1 MRIFI
6 SLLKGDDNL
15 FNGEKFF
22 FLSKIFLD
30 VETGNLL
37 IFKIE
42 LFIKEL
48 NGENE
53 FKYFPLIFLLIIFF
67 AFGINNSFCL
77 LFFKL
82 LLLLITGQFK
92 LNLILELSFI
102 FESFSLKD

>member
-1 MRIFI
+1 M
-6 SLLKGDDNL
+6 
-15 FNGEKFF
+15 
-22 FLSKIFLD
+22 
-30 VETGNLL
+30 ETGNLL

-42 LFIKEL
+42 LFVKEL

-67 AFGINNSFCL
+67 DFGINNSFCL